1 MKRTGDSECPYG
13 VPTVVLNGADSASST
28 LTVRFVSDSRSRMI
42 WALSVSRNECK
53 ILRSF
58 SRQIV
63 SDARDMSIPSISITY
78 LYRWHLATS
87 HRCPHITSAVDRPR
101 RNPLWG
107 GERKSS
113 TLSEIRCS
121 VIRDNVLRRV
131 VSSTID
137 LKLFRGPSGLPGF
150 CSDISTPV
158 PTFSG

>member
-1 MKRTGDSECPYG
+1 M
-13 VPTVVLNGADSASST
+13 
-28 LTVRFVSDSRSRMI
+28 FVSDSRSRVIRTMS
-42 WALSVSRNECK
+42 ASRNECK

-58 SRQIV
+58 SRRIV
-63 SDARDMSIPSISITY
+63 SNARDRSIPSISITS

-101 RNPLWG
+101 RNPLLD

-121 VIRDNVLRRV
+121 VISENILRRV
-131 VSSTID
+131 VSSTVG
-137 LKLFRGPSGLPGF
+137 LKLFRRQSGLPGF
-150 CSDISTPV
+150 CSAISTPV